1 MKRRKVVGESLRF
14 VLVGTA
20 ATALHYGTYWLLRG
34 CVPLGVAYTLGYL
47 LGFVFNFFLTARFTF
62 GSRPS
67 WTKLWGMAG
76 ANVVNYLLH
85 MVLLNIVLWIGVP
98 SGWAPVPVFAI
109 AVPFNFV
116 LVRWVF
122 RHQRAK

>member
-1 MKRRKVVGESLRF
+1 MKRKEVLGESLRF

-20 ATALHYGTYWLLRG
+20 ATALHYGTYWVLRT
-34 CVPLGVAYTLGYL
+34 CVPLNVAYTLGYL

-67 WTKLWGMAG
+67 WARLWGMAG

-85 MVLLNIVLWIGVP
+85 MVLLNVVLWLGVP
-98 SGWAPVPVFAI
+98 SGWAPLPVFAI
-109 AVPFNFV
+109 AVPVNFV

-122 RHQRAK
+122 KHKSRS

>member
-1 MKRRKVVGESLRF
+1 MKRKEVLGESLRF

-20 ATALHYGTYWLLRG
+20 ATALHYGTYWVLRT
-34 CVPLGVAYTLGYL
+34 CVPLNVAYTLGYL
-47 LGFVFNFFLTARFTF
+47 LGFVFNFFFTARFTF

-67 WTKLWGMAG
+67 WVRLWGMAG

-85 MVLLNIVLWIGVP
+85 MVLLNVVLWFGVP
-98 SGWAPVPVFAI
+98 SGWAPLPVFAI
-109 AVPFNFV
+109 AVPVNFV

-122 RHQRAK
+122 KHKSRS